1 MNPKTNEKRSILSP
15 TVSAL
20 NLFSLHRKVSTVTM
34 ASLIILSLS
43 FLLLYPSLTSQT
55 YRKSERAREYTGRGK
70 ENREKCLVFFLKIP
84 SFSGT
89 RFFCLRRGRSLFF
102 SGGAF
107 CPKLRLRAAQERNR
121 EDPHHSSESF
131 FASIDCIRARFLHF
145 SHNAVTEQQ
154 CLRTNKRAWS
164 SAKTTKSR
172 SRTRRDSCTRLPTG
186 AITKRTGKKKTI
198 KRQRRRRNTRK
209 SAQNCRWIAS

>member
-1 MNPKTNEKRSILSP
+1 MNPKMNEKRSILSP
-15 TVSAL
+15 TASAL

-55 YRKSERAREYTGRGK
+55 YRKSERTTREYTIRGK

-84 SFSGT
+84 SSFWHPLL
-89 RFFCLRRGRSLFF
+89 CRG
-102 SGGAF
+102 
-107 CPKLRLRAAQERNR
+107 KLWGLRAAEERNR

-131 FASIDCIRARFLHF
+131 FALIDCIRARFLHF
-145 SHNAVTEQQ
+145 SHNAVTKQQ

-172 SRTRRDSCTRLPTG
+172 SRTRRDSCTRLPTE